1 VFLLQANL
9 SSDSEKEKATNE
21 RLVDPL
27 MSLLKSYEGGMEN
40 HAHLIVKSLFEEYLS
55 VEELFSDGI
64 QVISCARLN

>member
-1 VFLLQANL
+1 
-9 SSDSEKEKATNE
+9 
-21 RLVDPL
+21 

-64 QVISCARLN
+64 QVISRARLN